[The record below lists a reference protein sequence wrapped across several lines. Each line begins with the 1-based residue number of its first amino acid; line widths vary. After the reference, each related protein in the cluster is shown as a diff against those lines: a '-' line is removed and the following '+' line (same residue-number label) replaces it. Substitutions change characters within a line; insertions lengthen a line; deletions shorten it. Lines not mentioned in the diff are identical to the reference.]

1 MCVRA
6 CVFGCGIAVVARRV
20 MKSRRKTAMSLMT
33 LHPRLAA
40 CRCVPHAS
48 STQPRT
54 PLTAPTHHPGTS
66 TVQAPQALRPGQDR
80 DAQPV
85 HPRGQPH
92 RTVHP
97 GQVRGGAGGAAGAA
111 SEHPV
116 SRGGGGGEGGGE
128 GTHALAI
135 RWPVRRR
142 WWPVCA
148 VSVACVRAPADT
160 VWRRVVC
167 CAALAVVQP
176 GNHRRL

>member
-40 CRCVPHAS
+40 CRCVAHAS
-48 STQPRT
+48 SRQPRT
-54 PLTAPTHHPGTS
+54 PLTVPTHDPG

-92 RTVHP
+92 RAVHP

-116 SRGGGGGEGGGE
+116 SRGGGGEGGGE